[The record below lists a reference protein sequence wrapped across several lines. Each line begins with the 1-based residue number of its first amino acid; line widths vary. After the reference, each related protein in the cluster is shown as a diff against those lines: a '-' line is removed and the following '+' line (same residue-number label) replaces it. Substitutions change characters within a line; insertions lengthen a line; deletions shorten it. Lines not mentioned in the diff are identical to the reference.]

1 VDGPTPGVQRLLW
14 TVLFLV
20 IAGVVV
26 AALRSESRRGVAPL
40 PVYGVVPEFTLT
52 ERSGRSVS
60 AADLRGAI
68 WVANFVFTACPG
80 MCPGLSARMASLQ
93 QRLQPEGQG
102 GGPEVRLVSFSV
114 DPEHDTPRVLRDYAD
129 RFRAD
134 PERWLFLTGARDT
147 MYPLVRDGF
156 RLSVAELPADARAGA
171 PEPITHSDRFVL
183 VDPALQIRGYYHGTD
198 TESVGILLGDIERL
212 RRE

>member
-1 VDGPTPGVQRLLW
+1 VDGPTPPVQRLLW
-14 TVLFLV
+14 AALFLA

-26 AALRSESRRGVAPL
+26 AALRSESRRGVEPL

-60 AADLRGAI
+60 AADLRGTI

-80 MCPGLSARMASLQ
+80 MCPGLSARMATLQ
-93 QRLQPEGQG
+93 QRLESEGEG
-102 GGPEVRLVSFSV
+102 GEHEVRLISFSV
-114 DPEHDTPRVLRDYAD
+114 DPEHDTPGVLRDYAD

-134 PERWLFLTGARDT
+134 PERWLFLTGARDAV
-147 MYPLVRDGF
+147 YPLVRDGF
-156 RLSVAELPADARAGA
+156 RLSVAELPAEAQAGA

-183 VDPALQIRGYYHGTD
+183 VDPELQIRGYYHGTD
-198 TESVGILLGDIERL
+198 SESVGTLLGDIERL